1 MNKNKYIEELNLAS
15 GTIHKKA
22 SEMRPVIFKD
32 KKKYNRKKKHKNY
45 NHNEYSSFSLQYTRM
60 LI

>member
-32 KKKYNRKKKHKNY
+32 KKKYNRKDSNKDPF
-45 NHNEYSSFSLQYTRM
+45 YSLCK
-60 LI
+60 

>member
-1 MNKNKYIEELNLAS
+1 MNKKKYIEELNLAS

-45 NHNEYSSFSLQYTRM
+45 NHDEYSSFSLQWP
-60 LI
+60 